1 MSPMKENLELANDIV
16 GCIAQTDLWAGIQQG
31 DPMIK
36 DADDALDKKL
46 EKLKACL
53 PENEAEDMVEDIREA
68 AMDLLSAFE
77 YPAILY
83 GMRVAQTI
91 QEVTLDP
98 TALSQHIMDRVAKR
112 RGGDNPC
119 GCSLAPSQPQNRQ

>member
-1 MSPMKENLELANDIV
+1 MNPMKENLELAHDIV
-16 GCIAQTDLWAGIQQG
+16 GCIAQTDLWARIQQS

-36 DADDALDKKL
+36 DANDALDKKL

-53 PENEAEDMVEDIREA
+53 PENEVEDTIEDIREA

-83 GMRVAQTI
+83 GMRAAQVI
-91 QEVTLDP
+91 QEIILDP
-98 TALSQHIMDRVAKR
+98 TALSQHIMDRMAQR
-112 RGGDNPC
+112 RGG
-119 GCSLAPSQPQNRQ
+119 G